1 MLPFLLKRFRRLEWS
16 RHFPSWFS
24 PFLTCF
30 RHQAQQRWA
39 PVYVQGLCSPAQRK
53 SMQPL
58 ADQVAPGKQ
67 DHLQHFITDSPWTTE
82 GLERIVADRA
92 GHLLGG
98 KDAVLIIDDTCLTK
112 FGSRSVGVGRQYSGQ
127 AGKITNCQC
136 LVSVT
141 LARNEIPI
149 PLRLRLFLPSEW
161 STNPERCVQ
170 AGIPAEHP
178 LGSTK
183 WELALREI
191 DDLTGSVQYGMVLAD
206 AGYGVNAKFR
216 HALTARGL
224 RWSVGTIR
232 TQHVY
237 PAHVHLIPIPKH
249 FRGRPQKHPTPSED
263 AETIEAVLSRERW
276 RHVLW
281 RQGTKGPLVGT
292 FAAKYVR
299 LADGNENTR
308 GQHLPGEGAWVIGEQ
323 RGRGERKYYLC
334 NLPPETSFDHLIR
347 VTKQRWACELGHR
360 ELKQE
365 VGLSHFEG
373 RSWQGLNHHA
383 TLCLV
388 ALLFLQW
395 LRLAQLD
402 GFFGE
407 SVPEIRRE
415 IAGEVPQRSGDRCRL
430 CVCCTALFS
439 GP

>member
-1 MLPFLLKRFRRLEWS
+1 MLAFLLKRFRRLEWS

-334 NLPPETSFDHLIR
+334 NLPSETSFDHLIR

-415 IAGEVPQRSGDRCRL
+415 IAGELPQRSGDRCRL